1 MTNYCF
7 SKSELYTIR
16 NEIDVRMLIEKTLCI
31 PCRVTQGCFRF
42 MCPLCKGFNTAV
54 NPKTNLA
61 RCFACEKNFN
71 TIDLVMLI
79 RQTDFVHSVKFLQ
92 SIFQKDVFKPDAH
105 QILSGSNPKS
115 GCRPKHKPLSG
126 KPDKGACHIG
136 RIIGDVFPP
145 DDGGLPEKPITALD
159 NPHEDRITELEIKL
173 EYLGRQIQE
182 LTRIITDVIPSK
194 YAILIGTSIHAY
206 LYFH

>member
-1 MTNYCF
+1 MAGHCF
-7 SKSELYTIR
+7 SKSELYTLR

-42 MCPLCKGFNTAV
+42 MCPLCQGFNTAV

-79 RQTDFVHSVKFLQ
+79 RQIDFVHSAKFLQ
-92 SIFQKDVFKPDAH
+92 SILQKDVFRPKPDAH
-105 QILSGSNPKS
+105 QIVSGSNPKV

-126 KPDKGACHIG
+126 KSVNGPCHIG
-136 RIIGDVFPP
+136 KILGDVLPP
-145 DDGGLPEKPITALD
+145 DDGLPEKSIVALK
-159 NPHEDRITELEIKL
+159 NTNEDRITKL
-173 EYLGRQIQE
+173 ELQLEQMGRQIQK
-182 LTRIITDVIPSK
+182 LAQTITAVLPSK
-194 YAILIGTSIHAY
+194 
-206 LYFH
+206 